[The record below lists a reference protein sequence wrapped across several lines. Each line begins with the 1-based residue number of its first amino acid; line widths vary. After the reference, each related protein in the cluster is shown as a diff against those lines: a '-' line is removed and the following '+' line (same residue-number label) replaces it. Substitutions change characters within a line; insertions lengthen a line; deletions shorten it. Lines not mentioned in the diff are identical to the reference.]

1 MSLSQSQQTFTQQ
14 SQQRLQS
21 SIPGTTDYQTL
32 RTLPQNERAG
42 FFQRALVQPPTIYIL
57 PNGSFSKLEAHVAT
71 SLHLTNPHS
80 ANDTLAH
87 EAAFIFYTHNS
98 FAIPINLL
106 HYFATWTIN
115 NTFKPSH
122 FITRLVVLYGPP
134 TNPGGGNEELRCLL
148 QLSNLRN
155 LRLIF
160 QDYEF
165 KGLGPHYWLRPSL
178 SVISSLASLPY
189 LNLELQCAI
198 CLHDLEAQPE
208 DIDTEDTHLVDVTDY
223 LKEPTEEEERVVKEM
238 YRVVREYR
246 GPRAS
251 FEGILM
257 EMGWS
262 EEIAGL
268 VVNRWS
274 PRVAVKGWREEER
287 RRGLGE
293 VEMSGV

>member
-1 MSLSQSQQTFTQQ
+1 MSFSQSQQTFTQQ

-21 SIPGTTDYQTL
+21 SISGTTDH
-32 RTLPQNERAG
+32 RTLPQNERTA
-42 FFQRALVQPPTIYIL
+42 FFQRALVQPTTIYIL
-57 PNGSFSKLEAHVAT
+57 PNGTFSKLEAHVAT
-71 SLHLTNPHS
+71 SLHLTTPHS

-87 EAAFIFYTHNS
+87 SAAFIFYTHNT
-98 FAIPINLL
+98 FAISITLL
-106 HYFATWTIN
+106 HHFATWTIN
-115 NTFKPSH
+115 HTFKPSH

-134 TNPGGGNEELRCLL
+134 TNPGGGNEELSCLL

-189 LNLELQCAI
+189 LNLEIQRAI
-198 CLHDLEAQPE
+198 CSRGLEAQPE
-208 DIDTEDTHLVDVTDY
+208 DIDAEDRNLVDVTDY
-223 LKEPTEEEERVVKEM
+223 LKEPTEEEERAVREM
-238 YRVVREYR
+238 YRVVKEYH
-246 GPRAS
+246 GPRAD
-251 FEGILM
+251 FQGILV

-262 EEIAGL
+262 ERMAAL
-268 VVNRWS
+268 VVKRWS

>member
-1 MSLSQSQQTFTQQ
+1 M
-14 SQQRLQS
+14 
-21 SIPGTTDYQTL
+21 
-32 RTLPQNERAG
+32 
-42 FFQRALVQPPTIYIL
+42 
-57 PNGSFSKLEAHVAT
+57 
-71 SLHLTNPHS
+71 
-80 ANDTLAH
+80 
-87 EAAFIFYTHNS
+87 
-98 FAIPINLL
+98 
-106 HYFATWTIN
+106 
-115 NTFKPSH
+115 
-122 FITRLVVLYGPP
+122 
-134 TNPGGGNEELRCLL
+134 L